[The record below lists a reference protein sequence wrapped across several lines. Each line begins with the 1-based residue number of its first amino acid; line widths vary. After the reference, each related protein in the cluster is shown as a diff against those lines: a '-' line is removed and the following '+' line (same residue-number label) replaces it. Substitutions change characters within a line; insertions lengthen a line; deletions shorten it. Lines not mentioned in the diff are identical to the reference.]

1 MQDLTSPTRR
11 AGVSLL
17 VAIHIAVLAL
27 VAAPFA
33 PVETGGPI
41 PVTAGDVRI
50 SVDGEEIVALPFA
63 ASHVALHWP
72 GVPDAL
78 VTVAF
83 SQDGQNFGAATEVD
97 HDEVGDRAGSTETY
111 GNVLVAHGAR
121 FVRVTSD
128 RPLADVTVVTLDSR
142 VDEPAVVGNGSTVS
156 ASVGQPTV
164 ITRAGWGANESFRFD
179 NQGLELWPRVF
190 QPVQKVVIH
199 HTAGPNDDPDPAAT
213 VRSIMY
219 YDAITKE
226 WSDMGY
232 NYLID
237 SSGQIYEGR
246 YSRQY
251 APGETP
257 TGEDLAGRLVTGAH
271 VLAYNSGVLGV
282 VMMGTYTDGDI
293 TPAAR
298 ASLEQLVA
306 WATERYGI
314 DPLGSA
320 TYVHPTTGAQR
331 TFPNIV
337 GHRDLTPTACP
348 GGVFYSTLPAF
359 RSAVAARIAAATGPG
374 VDATAPAVA
383 SIAPITTSP
392 TSSTSVSFGVVFN
405 EPVTGLAAEDLA
417 ITGTSTGWTV
427 ASLTGSASIYRVNL
441 TAGAPVAGT
450 VELTLAAGSVA
461 DLAGIA
467 GPAEPA
473 LSSSISWVPD
483 LAGTVTRI
491 SGADR
496 YHTAAAISAANF
508 APGVPVAYI
517 ATGTNFPDA
526 LAGAVVA
533 AIGTGPMLLVP
544 GGSIPPVVAAELTR
558 LAPGRIVV
566 LGGASVI
573 SDGLAAAL
581 AGYTGGGVTR
591 ISGADRYQTAAAI
604 STANFA
610 PGVPVAYIA
619 TGLKFPDAL
628 AGAVVAAIGPGPML
642 LVPGDSVPSSVAAE
656 LTRLAPGRI
665 VLLGGPSV
673 ISSGVEAA
681 LVGYTGGGVTRL
693 SGANRYDTSAAISAA
708 SFAPDVSVVYVATGL
723 KFPDALAGAVVAAM
737 GPGPML
743 LIPGG
748 SIPPAVAA
756 ELARLSPGRI
766 VILGGVSVISDSVET
781 ALAGYLAP

>member
-1 MQDLTSPTRR
+1 MQNLTSPTRR

-83 SQDGQNFGAATEVD
+83 SQDAQSFGAATEVD

-111 GNVLVAHGAR
+111 GNVLVADGAR

-128 RPLADVTVVTLDSR
+128 RALADVTVVTLDSQ
-142 VDEPAVVGNGSTVS
+142 VDEPAVVSTGSIAKSST
-156 ASVGQPTV
+156 GQPAV
-164 ITRAGWGANESFRFD
+164 ISRAAWGANESYRYD
-179 NQGLELWPRVF
+179 SQGLELWPRVF
-190 QPVQKVVIH
+190 QNVQKVVIH
-199 HTAGPNDDPDPAAT
+199 HTAGPNYDPNPAAT
-213 VRSIMY
+213 VRSIMH

-237 SSGQIYEGR
+237 NAGQIYEGR
-246 YSRQY
+246 YSREY

-257 TGEDLAGRLVTGAH
+257 TGEDLTGRLVTGAH
-271 VLAYNSGVLGV
+271 VLAYNSGVLGI
-282 VMMGTYTDGDI
+282 VMMGTYSNSDI

-298 ASLEQLVA
+298 ASLEKLVA

-314 DPLGSA
+314 DPLGAS

-348 GGVFYSTLPAF
+348 GGVFYATLPAL
-359 RSAVAARIAAATGPG
+359 RSAVAARIATNTGPG

-383 SIAPITTSP
+383 SMAPITVSP
-392 TSSTSVSFGVVFN
+392 TMGTSVSFGVVFS
-405 EPVTGLAAEDLA
+405 EPVTGLAAEAIA
-417 ITGTSTGWTV
+417 ITGTSTGWSV
-427 ASLTGSASIYRVNL
+427 ASITGSASIYRVNL
-441 TAGAPVAGT
+441 TADAPTAGT
-450 VELTLAAGSVA
+450 VELTLAAGGVA
-461 DLAGIA
+461 DLAGLG
-467 GPAEPA
+467 GPAAPTV
-473 LSSSISWVPD
+473 SSAVTWVPG
-483 LAGTVTRI
+483 LIGTVTRI

-496 YHTAAAISAANF
+496 YHTAAAISAASF
-508 APGVPVAYI
+508 APGVPVAYV

-544 GGSIPPVVAAELTR
+544 SGSIPPVVAAELTR

-566 LGGASVI
+566 LGGPSVV
-573 SDGLAAAL
+573 SDGVAAAL

-591 ISGADRYQTAAAI
+591 ISGADRYQTAAAV
-604 STANFA
+604 SAATFA

-628 AGAVVAAIGPGPML
+628 AGAVVAAITPGPML
-642 LVPGDSVPSSVAAE
+642 LVPGASIPPAVAAE

-673 ISSGVEAA
+673 ISSEVEGA
-681 LVGYTGGGVTRL
+681 LAGYTGGGVTRL
-693 SGANRYDTSAAISAA
+693 AGANRYDTSAAISAA
-708 SFAPDVSVVYVATGL
+708 SFAQGIPVVYVATGM

-756 ELARLSPGRI
+756 ELARLAPGRI
-766 VILGGVSVISDSVET
+766 VILGGLSVVSGSVEA
-781 ALAGYLAP
+781 ALAGYLAH